1 MNWGKKIA
9 ILYIGFVLMIVF
21 LVLKSNHENT
31 DLVSADYYA
40 QELKFQD
47 KIDGQNNMNA
57 LSGQVQCE
65 ARNKTV
71 NITFP
76 QELFGK
82 NTTGEILFYRPSDAT
97 LDLSSKLEMDAQ
109 GNQVIH
115 SENFKRGIY
124 RMQLKCVAN
133 SKSYYYEQQIFM
145 N

>member
-1 MNWGKKIA
+1 MNWGKRIA

-71 NITFP
+71 NLTFP
-76 QELFGK
+76 QEMIG
-82 NTTGEILFYRPSDAT
+82 NNASGEILFYRPSDAS
-97 LDLSSKLEMDAQ
+97 LDLSNKLDIDAQ

-115 SENFKRGIY
+115 NENFKRGIY
-124 RMQLKCVAN
+124 RMQLKCIVN
-133 SKSYYYEQQIFM
+133 NKSYYYEQQIFM